1 MFKWKKAAA
10 ALAAAAMTVA
20 GAGCTV
26 GSGSAY
32 AMTIDGEQINA
43 GIYIYYSYAS
53 YMELTQTLQS
63 QNSELDV
70 KDDNVV
76 KEQKMDGVSSEEW
89 IKNKALEYCQRYVA
103 IEKKFDELD
112 LSLTEEES
120 KDVESTIDSFWD
132 TNGEIYEKN
141 GISKNSVKSVLENT
155 YMTNEVFLYYYG
167 VDGEEGTT
175 EDDLKQYYE
184 ENNARVRYIKFD
196 LTDGNGEALDDAGKK
211 EMKAKVE
218 DYLGEINA
226 LKGDEDAME
235 DEMDNV
241 QSDYNAYVTSISEEA
256 AAATATSATDADGNE
271 IAGNRNDI
279 AGQPRQVDTGTF
291 RRQYGLDGEY
301 LLYVGQVDEKKECPM
316 LMRYFMEFQKRTGS
330 KLKLVLAGKKI
341 CRIPEHPDILAL
353 GFLPE
358 NEKFSAI
365 AGAKAVVIP
374 SRQMGVSMTL
384 LESMAMSVPV
394 LVNGGSP
401 VLQGHC
407 KKSNGGLFYQ
417 SYFEFEGA
425 LQYLT
430 QHPVEYMQLCANARA
445 YITAYYDW
453 ESIMQRFQQ
462 IIEWVSPE
470 KD

>member
-10 ALAAAAMTVA
+10 VLAAAAMTVA

-235 DEMDNV
+235 DEMDTV

-271 IAGNRNDI
+271 IPATTEETTTTTEETTTTTTAAAEDSAAATETAGDSDSEETTATEETAAEETTTEAAVETDENGSEVTTTTTAPYANEQIIAKVTTKEDTKEEDI
-279 AGQPRQVDTGTF
+279 TYTPCKNVYDYAFGDGQKN
-291 RRQYGLDGEY
+291 YGDATIIEDDDAYYIVMSRDIKDRMTEDDLWTESQQNTVISQEYSDAFEDMLDGWTADQK
-301 LLYVGQVDEKKECPM
+301 VEKN
-316 LMRYFMEFQKRTGS
+316 
-330 KLKLVLAGKKI
+330 
-341 CRIPEHPDILAL
+341 D
-353 GFLPE
+353 
-358 NEKFSAI
+358 SAI
-365 AGAKAVVIP
+365 KRYDAFKIDMD
-374 SRQMGVSMTL
+374 SS
-384 LESMAMSVPV
+384 S
-394 LVNGGSP
+394 
-401 VLQGHC
+401 
-407 KKSNGGLFYQ
+407 Q
-417 SYFEFEGA
+417 SA
-425 LQYLT
+425 
-430 QHPVEYMQLCANARA
+430 
-445 YITAYYDW
+445 
-453 ESIMQRFQQ
+453 
-462 IIEWVSPE
+462 
-470 KD
+470 

>member
-1 MFKWKKAAA
+1 MG
-10 ALAAAAMTVA
+10 LGM
-20 GAGCTV
+20 
-26 GSGSAY
+26 
-32 AMTIDGEQINA
+32 
-43 GIYIYYSYAS
+43 
-53 YMELTQTLQS
+53 
-63 QNSELDV
+63 DV
-70 KDDNVV
+70 
-76 KEQKMDGVSSEEW
+76 
-89 IKNKALEYCQRYVA
+89 
-103 IEKKFDELD
+103 
-112 LSLTEEES
+112 
-120 KDVESTIDSFWD
+120 
-132 TNGEIYEKN
+132 
-141 GISKNSVKSVLENT
+141 
-155 YMTNEVFLYYYG
+155 
-167 VDGEEGTT
+167 
-175 EDDLKQYYE
+175 
-184 ENNARVRYIKFD
+184 
-196 LTDGNGEALDDAGKK
+196 
-211 EMKAKVE
+211 
-218 DYLGEINA
+218 
-226 LKGDEDAME
+226 
-235 DEMDNV
+235 
-241 QSDYNAYVTSISEEA
+241 
-256 AAATATSATDADGNE
+256 
-271 IAGNRNDI
+271 
-279 AGQPRQVDTGTF
+279 PRQVDTGTF

-394 LVNGGSP
+394 LGNGGSP

>member
-1 MFKWKKAAA
+1 MKRIALVHPRYGLEISGGSETYARKIAEHLANRYEVEVLTTKAVDSATWKDWYVRDVEMIRGVTVRRFSVQQMRARDFQAFDEAYLAELAQGRSNLVTEKEWFEKHGPYAP
-10 ALAAAAMTVA
+10 ALIR
-20 GAGCTV
+20 
-26 GSGSAY
+26 Y
-32 AMTIDGEQINA
+32 
-43 GIYIYYSYAS
+43 
-53 YMELTQTLQS
+53 L
-63 QNSELDV
+63 
-70 KDDNVV
+70 
-76 KEQKMDGVSSEEW
+76 
-89 IKNKALEYCQRYVA
+89 QRYRETYGA
-103 IEKKFDELD
+103 ILF
-112 LSLTEEES
+112 LSDANYLT
-120 KDVESTIDSFWD
+120 
-132 TNGEIYEKN
+132 Y
-141 GISKNSVKSVLENT
+141 
-155 YMTNEVFLYYYG
+155 
-167 VDGEEGTT
+167 
-175 EDDLKQYYE
+175 
-184 ENNARVRYIKFD
+184 
-196 LTDGNGEALDDAGKK
+196 AG
-211 EMKAKVE
+211 
-218 DYLGEINA
+218 LP
-226 LKGDEDAME
+226 L
-235 DEMDNV
+235 
-241 QSDYNAYVTSISEEA
+241 
-256 AAATATSATDADGNE
+256 
-271 IAGNRNDI
+271 AGNRAIFIPMAQDTPFLRFPTLESLYQKPRAFVFLSEEERLLVRRRFPLSEPI
-279 AGQPRQVDTGTF
+279 PCAVMGLGMDVPRQVGTGTF

-425 LQYLT
+425 LQYLI